1 MDSGILTQ
9 GFSTFNVLATIWGLG
24 ENADLGQHLWV
35 GAWHPYKPFLYS
47 DAEAG
52 RPGPHFEWQEFPK
65 NSPASTRIS
74 NISSEEPNGE
84 G

>member
-1 MDSGILTQ
+1 MSWAPSGDWEKMQI
-9 GFSTFNVLATIWGLG
+9 
-24 ENADLGQHLWV
+24 LGQQLWV
-35 GAWHPYKPFLYS
+35 GAWHPYKPFLSS

-74 NISSEEPNGE
+74 NVSSEEPNGE
-84 G
+84 C